1 MSGVKFYAL
10 CCKSMP
16 ATKRHARYIP
26 KEDLII
32 VINSQNSIYV
42 EEASNWCFEEDIEYY
57 VTTSDGTAST
67 GKNKFL
73 DIFKESDHDYA
84 VLIDGDDFL
93 TPHGVWTYKQI
104 AQLPSPPDAIALVNQ
119 FGIFKERG
127 YSHFLTHEASHSN
140 PYFGV
145 RDILDPDTILG
156 VGIRPF
162 RMTPGW
168 WETALAGT
176 NIPKTTETEVA
187 LSAVHCRWAN
197 HVYRYI
203 DNWETHLRLTWFSKA
218 AANLSYFD
226 TDLVVGED
234 TYKYLEF
241 KDAHVKGTLSLVHYD
256 DRYPTYAY
264 DTRIDGVVQH
274 ALNSGG
280 DDGTVGWLAW
290 LSALTD
296 KYDEL
301 EAAGRMHETS
311 IPMLEVPWPEGYRPD
326 TVGLVNYPGANYIRY

>member
-1 MSGVKFYAL
+1 
-10 CCKSMP
+10 MP
-16 ATKRHARYIP
+16 ATKRHVRYIP

-32 VINSQNSIYV
+32 ILNSDDWEYV
-42 EEASNWCFEEDIEYY
+42 AEAETWCQSENIEYY
-57 VTTSDGTAST
+57 VTESDGTAST
-67 GKNKFL
+67 GKNSFL
-73 DIFKESDHDYA
+73 DIFRASSHSYA
-84 VLIDGDDFL
+84 VLIDGDDFI

-104 AQLPSPPDAIALVNQ
+104 AQMPSPPDAIALVNQ

-127 YSHFLTHEASHSN
+127 YSHFLTHEPSHSN

-145 RDILDPDTILG
+145 RDIFDPDTILG
-156 VGIRPF
+156 VGTRCF
-162 RMTPGW
+162 RMTYHW
-168 WETALAGT
+168 WQTALAGK

-187 LSAVHCRWAN
+187 LSAVHHRWAT
-197 HVYRYI
+197 HVHRYI

-241 KDAHVKGTLSLVHYD
+241 KDAHVNGTLSLVHYD

-274 ALNSGG
+274 ALASAEN
-280 DDGTVGWLAW
+280 DTIGWLNW
-290 LSALTD
+290 LSVLTD

-301 EAAGRMHETS
+301 ESEGRMHEIS
-311 IPMLEVPWPEGYRPD
+311 VPMLEVPWPEGYRPD
-326 TVGLVNYPGANYIRY
+326 TAGLVNYPGANYIRYS